1 MDINEIRRENLKV
14 MIEQLG
20 DRQKFIAKTGKSD
33 AQISQLLSTSPSSRN
48 IGTRLAR
55 ELEKKCGY
63 PEGFMDQQTSWYAV
77 PTPNGKKM
85 YKRTAINKPSL
96 ARPMSPKD
104 LAEAQDLETDIT
116 DLPAQYDKSDLYSQ
130 EVVAWE
136 TESDLPQDQF
146 VFVPRLEVELSAG
159 NGNVVW
165 EVCNKGEPQAFRLE
179 WLQKK
184 GLQSKNLRCM
194 YAHGDSMEPYI
205 QDGDALLVDLSETEV
220 TDNQVYAIRYG
231 DALKVKRLFRRF
243 DKSLR
248 IVSDN
253 REHPEEIVQGEDLNN
268 IQILGKVV
276 WRGG

>member
-14 MIEQLG
+14 MIEQSG
-20 DRQKFIAKTGKSD
+20 GRQAFIARTGKSD

-55 ELEKKCGY
+55 ELEKIVGY
-63 PEGFMDQQTSWYAV
+63 PEGFMDRANTWYAV
-77 PTPNGKKM
+77 RRHDGTKM
-85 YKRTAINKPSL
+85 FKRTPIDRPDV
-96 ARPMSPKD
+96 RGPMSPKD
-104 LAEAQDLETDIT
+104 LAEAEELDNKIADHS
-116 DLPAQYDKSDLYSQ
+116 PHYSDSNLYSHD
-130 EVVAWE
+130 VVAWE
-136 TESDLPQDQF
+136 SESDLPEDQY

-159 NGNVVW
+159 NGKVVW
-165 EVCNKGEPQAFRLE
+165 EISNKGEPQAFRLE

-205 QDGDALLVDLSETEV
+205 QDGDALLVDLSETEI

-231 DALKVKRLFRRF
+231 DALKVKRLFKRF

-268 IQILGKVV
+268 IQVLGKVV